1 MSAAPIRSGRKQGV
15 FLMLVRGCW
24 QQGRVKIARFHERP
38 PPLGKGF
45 DAHGN
50 DCITAREGQNRAGP
64 HLSAA
69 SIDNPA
75 VQSQS
80 SAFA

>member
-1 MSAAPIRSGRKQGV
+1 V

-50 DCITAREGQNRAGP
+50 DCITAREG
-64 HLSAA
+64 
-69 SIDNPA
+69 
-75 VQSQS
+75 
-80 SAFA
+80 